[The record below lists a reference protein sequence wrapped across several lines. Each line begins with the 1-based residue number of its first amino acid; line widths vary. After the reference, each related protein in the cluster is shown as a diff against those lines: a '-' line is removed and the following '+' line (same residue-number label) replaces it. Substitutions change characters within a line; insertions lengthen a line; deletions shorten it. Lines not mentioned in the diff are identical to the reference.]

1 MFQLQNTCKR
11 ASGKSEAII
20 QSAPWVRKGKSP
32 GTGSAAVRRHSLRS
46 IVVQRKRLPSRFQAP
61 DEPSAEFGT
70 RLAYMKGNYTKEVP
84 VRMNR
89 PTLLAA
95 TVTLLALA
103 GNASAQQAAET
114 NTQPTTA
121 AGHVTQVSHVTEV
134 PVEKE
139 APKVEGHPLTSV
151 VVTQCNLIVAVYM
164 TMPDGRLLR
173 FDKSG
178 AVPSDQL
185 MTMAYSATR
194 SERVEV
200 SCNDTGAAG
209 YEKHEPV

>member
-1 MFQLQNTCKR
+1 
-11 ASGKSEAII
+11 
-20 QSAPWVRKGKSP
+20 
-32 GTGSAAVRRHSLRS
+32 
-46 IVVQRKRLPSRFQAP
+46 
-61 DEPSAEFGT
+61 
-70 RLAYMKGNYTKEVP
+70 
-84 VRMNR
+84 MNR

-95 TVTLLALA
+95 TITLVTLA
-103 GNASAQQAAET
+103 GHASAQQAADFNSE
-114 NTQPTTA
+114 PTP
-121 AGHVTQVSHVTEV
+121 AGHVTPVAHVTEV
-134 PVEKE
+134 PIEKD
-139 APKVEGHPLTSV
+139 APKIEGHPLTSV

-173 FDKSG
+173 FDKSA
-178 AVPSDQL
+178 AVPSEQL

>member
-1 MFQLQNTCKR
+1 MEGHF
-11 ASGKSEAII
+11 I
-20 QSAPWVRKGKSP
+20 QRG
-32 GTGSAAVRRHSLRS
+32 
-46 IVVQRKRLPSRFQAP
+46 
-61 DEPSAEFGT
+61 
-70 RLAYMKGNYTKEVP
+70 P

-89 PTLLAA
+89 PTL
-95 TVTLLALA
+95 
-103 GNASAQQAAET
+103 QAAST
-114 NTQPTTA
+114 NSEPTP
-121 AGHVTQVSHVTEV
+121 GGRVTQVAHVTEV

-139 APKVEGHPLTSV
+139 APKVDGHPLTSV

-173 FDKSG
+173 FDKSA

-185 MTMAYSATR
+185 MTMSYSATR

-209 YEKHEPV
+209 Y